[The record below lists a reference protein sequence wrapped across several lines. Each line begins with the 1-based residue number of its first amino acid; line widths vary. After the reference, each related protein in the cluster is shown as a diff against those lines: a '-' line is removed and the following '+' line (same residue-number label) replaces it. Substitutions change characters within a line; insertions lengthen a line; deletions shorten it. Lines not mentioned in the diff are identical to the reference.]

1 MKKDISRYFA
11 TQEALASPHDDKAWN
26 MSNHIHA
33 IGGRGRKLRVFLR
46 DRQILQFFN
55 AFSGFRRQTPFCAC
69 PEGIYHRPME
79 KANGVPKNRDG
90 FAACGL
96 RGRFRSSPFGYVLP
110 FYTISVT
117 ESRFL
122 PRGEK
127 NSTDFLRNT
136 PVCAVAGLF
145 PDAPVPPESACR
157 HRFPPAGIR
166 FPFPLS
172 KARRMHQEA
181 S

>member
-11 TQEALASPHDDKAWN
+11 TQESLASPHDDKAWN

-33 IGGRGRKLRVFLR
+33 IGGRVRKLRVFLR
-46 DRQILQFFN
+46 DRQI
-55 AFSGFRRQTPFCAC
+55 FSFSMLFQVSGDRLLSVHVRKEYITGQWKKQMGFRKIAMALSCAELAG
-69 PEGIYHRPME
+69 P
-79 KANGVPKNRDG
+79 
-90 FAACGL
+90 
-96 RGRFRSSPFGYVLP
+96 FRSSPFGYVLP
-110 FYTISVT
+110 SYTISVT

-145 PDAPVPPESACR
+145 PNAPVPPESACR

-166 FPFPLS
+166 FPCPLS
-172 KARRMHQEA
+172 KAWRMHQEA